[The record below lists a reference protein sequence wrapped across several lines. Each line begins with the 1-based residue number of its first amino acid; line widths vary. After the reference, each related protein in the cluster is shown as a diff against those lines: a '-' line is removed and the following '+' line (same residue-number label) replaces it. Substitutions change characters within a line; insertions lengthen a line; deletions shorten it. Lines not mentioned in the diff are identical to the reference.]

1 MGHGRFV
8 VSFARSTPTPTCH
21 ETAGAVL
28 AECAVALTASAQTA
42 GVRRDV
48 RSNWNGPDRCDRSG
62 LAMDGNGPD
71 RHGLTETDYQIRTG
85 RKMIN
90 MEISKTCGIIAM
102 KQKYFN
108 KNILENAFGNDC
120 TS

>member
-1 MGHGRFV
+1 MGRFV

-48 RSNWNGPDRCDRSG
+48 RSKHGMDRTDTDR
-62 LAMDGNGPD
+62 
-71 RHGLTETDYQIRTG
+71 TETDYQSRTG

>member
-1 MGHGRFV
+1 MGEYMGRFV
-8 VSFARSTPTPTCH
+8 VRFAGSAPTPTGH
-21 ETAGAVL
+21 ATAGAVL

-48 RSNWNGPDRCDRSG
+48 RSKHGMDRTGETDPDR
-62 LAMDGNGPD
+62 
-71 RHGLTETDYQIRTG
+71 TETDYQSRTG